1 MIAFW
6 VVNKED
12 IFIFNY
18 QCFNCPS
25 NFFSGIKH
33 LNYNIFVVEIWRTCI
48 KNGRL
53 KLLPKILL
61 RHKFPAPILHTRWF
75 DLCQGQITWFFQIR
89 VQFVS
94 FLYKDINRS
103 YLDLKVAKDLLECND
118 HDLILFVWKS
128 MSPSLNSNETDVPN

>member
-25 NFFSGIKH
+25 NFFSDIKH
-33 LNYNIFVVEIWRTCI
+33 LNYNNICGWNLKDLYQKWTIKTTSKDIVTSLSPCTHSSHKVVWFMSRS
-48 KNGRL
+48 NNL
-53 KLLPKILL
+53 ILSNSCPVC
-61 RHKFPAPILHTRWF
+61 KFPIQRH
-75 DLCQGQITWFFQIR
+75 Q
-89 VQFVS
+89 S
-94 FLYKDINRS
+94 FI
-103 YLDLKVAKDLLECND
+103 LDLKVAKDLLECND

-128 MSPSLNSNETDVPN
+128 MSPSLNSNETNVLN

>member
-25 NFFSGIKH
+25 NFFSDIKH

-61 RHKFPAPILHTRWF
+61 HHKFPAPILHTRWF
-75 DLCQGQITWFFQIR
+75 DLCQGQNNLILSNSCPVCKFPIQR
-89 VQFVS
+89 HQS
-94 FLYKDINRS
+94 FI
-103 YLDLKVAKDLLECND
+103 LDLKVAKDLLECND

-128 MSPSLNSNETDVPN
+128 MSPSLNSNETNVLN